1 MMSPLDAAQVP
12 ERLRGRRVAVLVT
25 GGIAAYKIADL
36 VSLLTQAAVEVRVAM
51 TASAT
56 TFVGPL
62 TFEGLCGRPVL
73 TDLWQPGPVPEPH
86 VELGDWAE
94 AVLVAPATANTLA
107 LLAQGR
113 GDDLALATVLAARCP
128 VVVAPAM
135 NDAMWSRPA
144 VRENVARLHG
154 HGVTV
159 VGPEGGRLAS
169 GHTGAGR
176 LVSNAV
182 LVEAL
187 DRVLSRRSDLAGRR
201 VVVSAGGT
209 REPIDPVRFVGNRS
223 SGKMGAALAEAAA
236 ERGAGVTLVTTGVR
250 PQAPGVGVQTV
261 ETSQEMLEALRE
273 ATPGADLLLMAA
285 AVADFR
291 PVQAA
296 GEKIHREGKDSLV
309 LELEAGPDLLRE
321 LREHPGTER
330 MVRLGFA
337 AEDRDLEEHAEAK
350 LRRKGLDAIFVNDIL
365 RRDIAFGADQNAGTL
380 LLAGGRRVVLERMP
394 KPQLAHR
401 LLDELLPL
409 LPPSAAG

>member
-1 MMSPLDAAQVP
+1 MSPLDAAPVP

-36 VSLLTQAAVEVRVAM
+36 VSLLTQAGVQVRVAM
-51 TASAT
+51 TAAAT

-62 TFEGLCGRPVL
+62 TFEGLCGHPVL
-73 TDLWQPGPVPEPH
+73 TDLWQPGPIPEPH

-94 AVLVAPATANTLA
+94 VVLVAPATANTLA

-113 GDDLALATVLAARCP
+113 GDDVALATVLAARCP

-135 NDAMWSRPA
+135 NDAMWSKPA
-144 VRENVARLHG
+144 VRENVDRLRA
-154 HGVTV
+154 HGVRV

-169 GHTGAGR
+169 GHAGTGR
-176 LVSNAV
+176 LVASAV
-182 LVEAL
+182 LVAAVDEAL
-187 DRVLSRRSDLAGRR
+187 RRRRDLAGRR

-209 REPIDPVRFVGNRS
+209 REPIDPVRFIGNRS

-236 ERGAGVTLVTTGVR
+236 ERGAQVSLVT
-250 PQAPGVGVQTV
+250 AGVQTRGPGIEVRPV

-291 PVQAA
+291 PVRAA
-296 GEKIHREGKDSLV
+296 AEKIHREGRSRLT
-309 LELEAGPDLLRE
+309 LELEAGPDLLAE
-321 LREHPGTER
+321 LRGHPGTER
-330 MVRLGFA
+330 TVRLGFA

-365 RRDIAFGADQNAGTL
+365 RHDIAFGADQNAGML
-380 LLAGGRRVVLERMP
+380 LLSGGGRVVLDRMP
-394 KPQLAHR
+394 KRELAHR

-409 LPPSAAG
+409 LPPPSTG

>member
-1 MMSPLDAAQVP
+1 MSPLDAAPVP
-12 ERLRGRRVAVLVT
+12 ERMRGRRVAVLVT

-36 VSLLTQAAVEVRVAM
+36 VSLMTQAGVQVRVAM
-51 TASAT
+51 TAAAT

-94 AVLVAPATANTLA
+94 AALVAPATANTLA

-113 GDDLALATVLAARCP
+113 GDDVALATVLAARCP

-135 NDAMWSRPA
+135 NDAMWGKPA
-144 VRENVARLHG
+144 VQENVTRLRAQG
-154 HGVTV
+154 ITI
-159 VGPEGGRLAS
+159 VGPEPGRLAS
-169 GHTGAGR
+169 GHSGAGR
-176 LVSNAV
+176 LVANAV

-187 DRVLSRRSDLAGRR
+187 DRVLSRRADLAGRR

-236 ERGAGVTLVTTGVR
+236 DRGAQVTLVTTGVR
-250 PQAPGVGVQTV
+250 SGAPGIEVRAV

-296 GEKIHREGKDSLV
+296 GEKLHREGRSRLV
-309 LELEAGPDLLRE
+309 LELEAGPDLLWE
-321 LREHPGTER
+321 LRQHPGTER
-330 MVRLGFA
+330 TVRLGFA

-380 LLAGGRRVVLERMP
+380 LLSGGRRVQLDRMP
-394 KPQLAHR
+394 KLELAHR
-401 LLDELLPL
+401 LLDEMLPL
-409 LPPSAAG
+409 LRPSPAG

>member
-1 MMSPLDAAQVP
+1 MSPLDAAPVP
-12 ERLRGRRVAVLVT
+12 ERMRGRRVAVLVT

-36 VSLLTQAAVEVRVAM
+36 VSLLTQAGVEVRVGM
-51 TASAT
+51 TRAAA

-86 VELGDWAE
+86 VELGDWAQ

-113 GDDLALATVLAARCP
+113 GDDVALATVLAARCP

-135 NDAMWSRPA
+135 NDAMWQKPA
-144 VRENVARLHG
+144 VQENVARLRAQ
-154 HGVTV
+154 GVV
-159 VGPEGGRLAS
+159 IVGPEGGRLAS

-176 LVSNAV
+176 LVTNAV

-187 DRVLSRRSDLAGRR
+187 DRTLSRRSDLAGRR
-201 VVVSAGGT
+201 IVVSAGGT

-236 ERGAGVTLVTTGVR
+236 DRGAQVALVTTGVR
-250 PQAPGVGVQTV
+250 PACPGIDVRPV
-261 ETSQEMLEALRE
+261 ETSQQMLEALRE

-291 PVQAA
+291 PVQTA
-296 GEKIHREGKDSLV
+296 GEKIHREGKSGLV

-321 LREHPGTER
+321 LRQHPGTER

-365 RRDIAFGADQNAGTL
+365 RADIAFGADQNAGTL
-380 LLAGGRRVVLERMP
+380 LMAGGRRVVLERMS
-394 KPQLAHR
+394 KLELAHR

-409 LPPSAAG
+409 LASSPAE